1 MATLKN
7 RLGSL
12 IAKPKMKLEDKKNA
26 GSNTQ
31 QTPPAQK
38 SLPNQ
43 TTDFAGGSR
52 QSPILSGA
60 VGNRSTSPS
69 NIAGN
74 SGLATQRASSPANGA
89 LGGKKP
95 PIFGAVTGGVG
106 AILPKTDSD
115 DKGSKGQVAGRAK
128 DPYIPISVVTGSR
141 GITTVS
147 PELRAFLLK
156 GSPSATTAM
165 PQEYADL
172 ANLLNKAGSTIDF
185 QNWADKTA
193 MQQLSITQKAG
204 LSLKDQQL
212 LLNSSPHYVETIA
225 KVQDIFANRY
235 TLGITVADARNV
247 ASELFDIASERDAA
261 SRRTGKY
268 ANDAVFA
275 PKALRWLDEEEKNIL
290 DGLGKNTGETGQ
302 GTWYNGEDS
311 QQSGSDDRP
320 SATQNGSSNGYIQV
334 PGKEMIGSGRNNPPV
349 NCYGYVLMNL
359 GIQPSDGNYDVQP
372 GMLSETRVG
381 DHAHAEGSDRALN
394 TDTETIIEYI
404 IRDIEKT
411 GRDIRVIESRE
422 DAAEGEI
429 LVALKND
436 NFFFGG
442 DQYHVAIQLPD
453 GTWADKR
460 GTGYESRQGEID
472 NPDGPWAAEWW
483 KYVYDTETYYFAI
496 SES

>member
-26 GSNTQ
+26 GTNTQ

-60 VGNRSTSPS
+60 VGSRSTSPS

-115 DKGSKGQVAGRAK
+115 DDGSKGQGSGRAK
-128 DPYIPISVVTGSR
+128 DPYIPNSVVTGSR
-141 GITTVS
+141 DITTVS

-185 QNWADKTA
+185 QDWADKTA

-247 ASELFDIASERDAA
+247 ANELFDIASERDAA
-261 SRRTGKY
+261 SKRTGKY
-268 ANDAVFA
+268 ANDAFFA
-275 PKALRWLDEEEKNIL
+275 PRALRWLDEEEKNIL
-290 DGLGKNTGETGQ
+290 DNLTKNASETDKDTVYTGGNPDLAARAVRRAAYADIDQAVASEQIEELIMKNVEEARRIAALYDIDRSGPFPRSGLYAWFYQNVKKNSPMDYKNQTIWEKSLPGLPYPEEDKV
-302 GTWYNGEDS
+302 YNVFGVNIS
-311 QQSGSDDRP
+311 SSDLGNLNY
-320 SATQNGSSNGYIQV
+320 A
-334 PGKEMIGSGRNNPPV
+334 MIGKA
-349 NCYGYVLMNL
+349 L
-359 GIQPSDGNYDVQP
+359 GIPEYTLFQQAGAAELRDHNKFGFFGSQLESFNERYRGF
-372 GMLSETRVG
+372 G
-381 DHAHAEGSDRALN
+381 DQRDDQIKIAEGFDIYDFL
-394 TDTETIIEYI
+394 TE
-404 IRDIEKT
+404 EK
-411 GRDIRVIESRE
+411 
-422 DAAEGEI
+422 
-429 LVALKND
+429 
-436 NFFFGG
+436 
-442 DQYHVAIQLPD
+442 
-453 GTWADKR
+453 
-460 GTGYESRQGEID
+460 
-472 NPDGPWAAEWW
+472 
-483 KYVYDTETYYFAI
+483 
-496 SES
+496 

>member
-26 GSNTQ
+26 GTNTQ

-115 DKGSKGQVAGRAK
+115 DDGSKGQGSGRAK

-141 GITTVS
+141 DITTVS

-156 GSPSATTAM
+156 GSPSATAAM

-185 QNWADKTA
+185 QDWADKTA

-261 SRRTGKY
+261 SKRTGKY

-290 DGLGKNTGETGQ
+290 DNLTKNASETDKDTVYTGGNPDLAARAVRRATYADIDQAVASEQIEELIMKNVEEAKKVAFASGANKFISSPTLLWSFYLNTKKNAPMDYKNPIIWSKALPGLPYPEEDQIYNVFGIDISSSDLGNLNYALVGKALGIPESLLLQQAGAAQ
-302 GTWYNGEDS
+302 LRDHKKHEFLDS
-311 QQSGSDDRP
+311 QIESLVARDYGDEKQD
-320 SATQNGSSNGYIQV
+320 Q
-334 PGKEMIGSGRNNPPV
+334 EMIKNGF
-349 NCYGYVLMNL
+349 
-359 GIQPSDGNYDVQP
+359 
-372 GMLSETRVG
+372 
-381 DHAHAEGSDRALN
+381 
-394 TDTETIIEYI
+394 
-404 IRDIEKT
+404 DIYRT
-411 GRDIRVIESRE
+411 
-422 DAAEGEI
+422 
-429 LVALKND
+429 
-436 NFFFGG
+436 F
-442 DQYHVAIQLPD
+442 Y
-453 GTWADKR
+453 
-460 GTGYESRQGEID
+460 
-472 NPDGPWAAEWW
+472 
-483 KYVYDTETYYFAI
+483 
-496 SES
+496 